1 MRSGSSVWL
10 ECLPVTQEV
19 EGSSPFRI
27 ANFEKMFV
35 DIALQTILAAIVG
48 GIWLTPLVVSPA
60 ARASLDDESLRF
72 FLRSFFLRF
81 HLFIVL
87 MLLAYLS
94 IIYFFQLGEYELIW
108 SSTKNLVMLVLLG
121 FNLFN
126 LIIGL
131 MLNNIKVDTNGV
143 FFKIIHGIS
152 VAILTATSFISL
164 YYLIEKFIST

>member
-1 MRSGSSVWL
+1 
-10 ECLPVTQEV
+10 
-19 EGSSPFRI
+19 
-27 ANFEKMFV
+27 MFV

-72 FLRSFFLRF
+72 FLRSFFFRF

-87 MLLAYLS
+87 MLLSYLS
-94 IIYFFQLGEYELIW
+94 IIYFFQLGGYELIW

-152 VAILTATSFISL
+152 VAIFTATSFISL